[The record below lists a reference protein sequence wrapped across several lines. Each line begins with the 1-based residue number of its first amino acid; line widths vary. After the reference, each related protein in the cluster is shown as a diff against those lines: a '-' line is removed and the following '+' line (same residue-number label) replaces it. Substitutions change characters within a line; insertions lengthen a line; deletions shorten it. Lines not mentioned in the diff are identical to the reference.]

1 MSDVCGEIDND
12 ERHENQCGLLESA
25 IAFRLSTLNR
35 THSMISICA
44 KSSSLSLKELERFR
58 THRRRSR
65 GKGEDRSRDRGF
77 EENYVRVRDKENE
90 WFRRYQ

>member
-1 MSDVCGEIDND
+1 MRGP
-12 ERHENQCGLLESA
+12 
-25 IAFRLSTLNR
+25 R
-35 THSMISICA
+35 TSVDCSSPQSHSMISTCA

-58 THRRRSR
+58 TQQRRSH
-65 GKGEDRSRDRGF
+65 GKGEDRSRDRSF